1 MAVLKARQEQRT
13 YLTIGAAGDGKT
25 YLKQQVEEGTINA
38 IKREWSVNG
47 ESGTKYELCFPSV
60 EGMVTGIEF
69 KEKDFGG
76 KKHFDIYLTF
86 DNEIVVT
93 AKSTSRFGTSIMRQL
108 PAVDLSQPLSLSP
121 YSYIPKGKTKESTG
135 VSMKQ
140 GVGFT
145 DKISDYFYDFENKKS
160 LNGIPESDFD
170 WATAE
175 EWQTKKFWGDVDTFL
190 RNYITENVLVNLP
203 KVEEVAVEA
212 TDEPEVDAE
221 QGGLEDTFTA
231 DDF

>member
-13 YLTIGAAGDGKT
+13 YLTMGQSGDGKV
-25 YLKQQVEEGTINA
+25 YLKQQVEEGTIGA

-47 ESGTKYELCFPSV
+47 ESGVKYELCFPSV
-60 EGMVTGIEF
+60 EGNVTGIEF
-69 KEKDFGG
+69 KEKEFGG

-93 AKSTSRFGTSIMRQL
+93 AKSTSRYGTAIMRQL
-108 PAVDLSQPLSLSP
+108 PNMDLSQPLSLSP

-140 GVGFT
+140 GAGFT
-145 DKISDYFYDFENKKS
+145 EKISDYFFDFVNLKS
-160 LNGIPESDFD
+160 MNGIPESNFD

-175 EWQTKKFWGDVDTFL
+175 EWETKKFWGDVDTFL
-190 RNYITENVLVNLP
+190 RNYVTENVITKLPEVETVN
-203 KVEEVAVEA
+203 VEA
-212 TDEPEVDAE
+212 TDEPVEDVE
-221 QGGLEDTFTA
+221 GGLEDTFTA